1 MTQFAGFASGDRLPL
16 ALAARTMRE
25 AMRDKSYRTTPLG
38 LVVGHYMRQK
48 RWGGAAENTLLAYE
62 SVLARFALDHADLEL
77 ADFEPPLGIE
87 RVVEFLDLHWG
98 GAAPKTRARNLA
110 VMRDLFA
117 WAVGAGRM
125 YGNPA
130 LTVKGP
136 KQVTVAERRA
146 HAREEIQRIVAAQP
160 SLRDQACVLL
170 MGRLALR
177 RDELRRLQVKDVDL
191 SSGLVHV
198 QGKGG
203 KRAQVPIV
211 YPNVAET
218 LFLHLSGEG
227 RRAGE
232 YLLYAKKAKERML
245 SPTGVHNWWVRC
257 LERAG
262 VPHFPMHELR
272 HSAIDELRRQTGDIV
287 AASQLARHESVA
299 TTQTYLHP
307 TQEDLIAR
315 MKQVEW

>member
-1 MTQFAGFASGDRLPL
+1 
-16 ALAARTMRE
+16 
-25 AMRDKSYRTTPLG
+25 
-38 LVVGHYMRQK
+38 V
-48 RWGGAAENTLLAYE
+48 TL
-62 SVLARFALDHADLEL
+62 
-77 ADFEPPLGIE
+77 
-87 RVVEFLDLHWG
+87 
-98 GAAPKTRARNLA
+98 
-110 VMRDLFA
+110 
-117 WAVGAGRM
+117 
-125 YGNPA
+125 
-130 LTVKGP
+130 
-136 KQVTVAERRA
+136 AERRA
-146 HAREEIQRIVAAQP
+146 HAREEIQRIVAAQT

-170 MGRLALR
+170 MGRLR
-177 RDELRRLQVKDVDL
+177 RDELRRLQVKNVNL
-191 SSGLVHV
+191 AAGLVHV

-203 KRAQVPIV
+203 KRGKRAQVPIV
-211 YPNVAET
+211 YSNLAET
-218 LFLHLSGEG
+218 LYLHLSGEG
-227 RRAGE
+227 RQADE
-232 YLLYAKKAKERML
+232 YLLYAKKDRERML

>member
-1 MTQFAGFASGDRLPL
+1 MTQFAGFASGDSLPL
-16 ALAARTMRE
+16 ELAARTMRE

-38 LVVGHYMRQK
+38 VVVGHYMCHK

-98 GAAPKTRARNLA
+98 DAAPKTRARNLA

-146 HAREEIQRIVAAQP
+146 HAREEIQRIVGAQP

-191 SSGLVHV
+191 GAGLVHV
-198 QGKGG
+198 RGKGG

-211 YPNVAET
+211 YPNLAET
-218 LFLHLSGEG
+218 LYLHLSGEG
-227 RRAGE
+227 RRPDE
-232 YLLYAKKAKERML
+232 YLLYAKKDRERML
-245 SPTGVHNWWVRC
+245 SPAGVHNWWVRC
-257 LERAG
+257 LERSG
-262 VPHFPMHELR
+262 VPRFPMHELAPFG
-272 HSAIDELRRQTGDIV
+272 H
-287 AASQLARHESVA
+287 
-299 TTQTYLHP
+299 
-307 TQEDLIAR
+307 
-315 MKQVEW
+315 